1 MVLRM
6 LHRPTPRHISR
17 FAVELG
23 TDLVEGG
30 ALRLSMYAAR
40 GYHTEMMGQC
50 STTSSDIQ

>member
-6 LHRPTPRHISR
+6 LHRPNPRHISR